1 MPLFVGRDWACILV
15 ELLLDWACCTLSLHW
30 THWPRRYWP
39 KSCVKADSKH
49 LVLPGLTQLLA
60 HKAFLLRNICH
71 PLLPKMAT
79 PCKVEPGYGLA
90 AAQQLEQMLLLLLL
104 LLLPLQPLPLLLLL
118 LPILPLL
125 SLLLL
130 QLLLRLQLLLLLLL
144 LLLLSRMSF
153 R

>member
-1 MPLFVGRDWACILV
+1 M
-15 ELLLDWACCTLSLHW
+15 
-30 THWPRRYWP
+30 
-39 KSCVKADSKH
+39 KADSKH
-49 LVLPGLTQLLA
+49 LVLPGLKQLIA

-104 LLLPLQPLPLLLLL
+104 LLLPL
-118 LPILPLL
+118 
-125 SLLLL
+125 
-130 QLLLRLQLLLLLLL
+130 LLLLLLL
-144 LLLLSRMSF
+144 LPPLPLPQAGAMRILLPPAARPD